1 MILPALL
8 PTMTLY
14 SATALAQ
21 RLNNHSRG
29 ENISLALFG
38 SPWAGLRHDFP
49 SHLDFFCEATGNV
62 FGTPTE
68 VAANATVLPYFVLFR
83 PPQTRDSAVALMRGD
98 SVESL
103 KFLLGLPAGP
113 SGASMPLR
121 YCVECCR
128 QDLAEH
134 GFAYWHR
141 EHQLPSAAVCLTHG
155 SALTESRLR
164 LDGRGRSGLFL
175 PDDPMVQEAAHRIDL
190 GDAKADLMR
199 IARLSS
205 AALVDELP
213 GDYSASSLQAAYLH
227 GLKQQGLLTPSG
239 RVRATEFLVR
249 FRQRYHA
256 LVEIHPFAKIL
267 SNRSIEGMLKLVR
280 KCRGGSHT
288 ASHLLLIDFLFGDWN
303 LFVSVYRWESQMTP
317 PDPECSAGTTHAIV
331 EFPSKPDDSA
341 WVQRHG
347 ELASLHQNGQASLT
361 AIAATLGIDVNT
373 AMRRLGKLALLNI
386 QRRPKI
392 VTSAMRQ
399 SVIEALRRGEPLKRI
414 GQTHHLSRSTVDRI
428 CNEEGPLQMLWRKAN
443 VEWKTQRE
451 REKFRQTL
459 VQYPNMTLSA
469 LRKIPNS
476 GFRWLSRHDRGWLKA
491 NMPEAACR
499 TSTRPHA
506 RASHVDWQARDAECL
521 AAIQRMEADLHLAS
535 WERLQ
540 PRALLRRLPKLSFSP
555 RLDRLPETRV
565 RVEAILKAERAR
577 RESQA

>member
-1 MILPALL
+1 MILPTLL

-14 SATALAQ
+14 SVTALAQ

-49 SHLDFFCEATGNV
+49 SHLDFFCEATGDV
-62 FGTPTE
+62 FGTPME
-68 VAANATVLPYFVLFR
+68 VATNATVLPYFVLFR
-83 PPQTRDSAVALMRGD
+83 PPQTRDNAVSLMRGD
-98 SVESL
+98 SVEPL

-141 EHQLPSAAVCLTHG
+141 EHQLPSVAVCLSHG

-175 PDDPMVQEAAHRIDL
+175 PGDPLILESAHRIYL
-190 GDAKADLMR
+190 GSAKADLTR
-199 IARLSS
+199 LARLSS
-205 AALVDELP
+205 AALVGELP

-239 RVRATEFLVR
+239 RVRATEFLAR

-256 LVEIHPFAKIL
+256 LVEMPPFAKIL

-288 ASHLLLIDFLFGDWN
+288 ASHLLMIDFLFGDWN
-303 LFVSVYRWESQMTP
+303 LFVSVYHWENQMTP

-331 EFPSKPDDSA
+331 EFRSKPDDNA

-361 AIAATLGIDVNT
+361 AIAAKLGIDVNT
-373 AMRRLGKLALLNI
+373 AMRRLGKLELLSVR
-386 QRRPKI
+386 RRPKT
-392 VTSAMRQ
+392 VTFAVRQ
-399 SVIEALRRGEPLKRI
+399 SVIEALKRGEPLKRI
-414 GQTHHLSRSTVDRI
+414 GQTHRLSRSTVDRI
-428 CNEEGPLQMLWRKAN
+428 CNEEGQLPLLWRKAN
-443 VEWKTQRE
+443 FEWKTERE

-476 GFRWLSRHDRGWLKA
+476 GYSWLSRNDRGWLKE
-491 NMPEAACR
+491 NMPKAAYR
-499 TSTRPHA
+499 TRARPHA
-506 RASHVDWQARDAECL
+506 RASHVDWEARDAECL
-521 AAIQRMEADLHLAS
+521 AAILRMEADLHLAS

-555 RLDRLPETRV
+555 RLERLPETRARIQV
-565 RVEAILKAERAR
+565 ILKEECAR
-577 RESQA
+577 RESLV